1 MAGLNSILK
10 GLGQHEGVRDYRH
23 ASKVFVDNNY
33 ELAPKQQFLFH
44 VFFEL
49 SPTASNMLQPA
60 TLKKVEAGILVKN
73 IDLPKFRVD
82 IKKYN
87 AYNKK
92 DFVQTALQYD
102 PISIVLH
109 DDGANVVRD
118 LWRCYLKYYYRDSD
132 YGGSNTLGNQNSVFR
147 NPRYSDTRGTDRWG
161 FTPQASN
168 AEDFFI
174 SVKIYSLNQGKY
186 SLYELMNP
194 KIESW
199 DHGRHDVS
207 QGTGLMEHT
216 MRLNY
221 QAVNYSDGYVKAGQ
235 VKGFATTRYDKQ
247 PSPLSPLG
255 GGTKSITGPGG
266 LVDSANEIGDAFGQ
280 GDYLKAGFLALRA
293 GQNFKNFDLKK
304 AATAEIGET
313 INGAIRSGGGGQFSF
328 PVVNTA
334 ASLASKVSGAFS
346 KKNEQQASGPQI
358 PPGYVNSNGE
368 SLGP

>member
-49 SPTASNMLQPA
+49 SPMASNMLQPA

-73 IDLPKFRVD
+73 IDLPKFRVET
-82 IKKYN
+82 KKYN

-92 DFVQTALQYD
+92 DYVQTSLQYEA
-102 PISIVLH
+102 INIVMH

-132 YGGSNTLGNQNSVFR
+132 YGGGNTVGNQSGAFR
-147 NPRYSDTRGTDRWG
+147 NLKYSDTRTTDRWG
-161 FTPQASN
+161 FTPQAPN

-174 SVKIYSLNQGKY
+174 SIKIYSLNQGKY

-199 DHGRHDVS
+199 DHGRHEVS
-207 QGTGLMEHT
+207 QGTGLMEHSL
-216 MRLNY
+216 RVNY

-266 LVDSANEIGDAFGQ
+266 LLDSANSIGDAIGQ

-293 GQNFKNFDLKK
+293 GQNFKNFDIKK
-304 AATAEIGET
+304 AAQAEVQQT
-313 INGAIRSGGGGQFSF
+313 INSAIRGASGGQFSF

-334 ASLASKVSGAFS
+334 QSLANTAKSLYNKATAQT
-346 KKNEQQASGPQI
+346 NSGPQI